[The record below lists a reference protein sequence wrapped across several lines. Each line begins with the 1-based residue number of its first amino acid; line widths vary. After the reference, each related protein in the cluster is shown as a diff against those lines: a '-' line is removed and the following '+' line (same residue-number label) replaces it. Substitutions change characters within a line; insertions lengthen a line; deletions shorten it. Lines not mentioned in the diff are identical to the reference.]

1 MQERLALLK
10 NQALKA
16 IAGARSIVELEELRV
31 RYLGRKA
38 GALTEVLRSL
48 KDLDDAEKRSVGQAA
63 NVVKNELT
71 DAFSKRLADLDTKSA
86 KAGIDLTLPG
96 RRRFIGSKHPLT
108 IVTDR
113 IVDIFTGMGFEEIL
127 GPEVESEW
135 YNFEALNIPEGHPA
149 RGEMFGN
156 FYLPGGLLLR
166 SHTSPVQIRVME
178 KRKPPVRVVAPGR
191 TYRRDAFDS
200 SHSPVFHQAEGLYVD
215 EGVSFA
221 DLKGTLEVFSQEM
234 FGTDIRTRFSPSYFP
249 FTEPSAELSISC
261 VICGG
266 EGCSVCS
273 HTGWLEILGCGMVH
287 PQVLRNVGYD
297 PEKFTGFAFGMGI
310 ERVAMIHYRIDDIRH
325 FYSNDIR
332 FLSQFREAW

>member
-48 KDLDDAEKRSVGQAA
+48 KDLDDEKKRSVGQAA

-71 DAFSKRLADLDTKSA
+71 DAFSKRLADLDAQSG

-178 KRKPPVRVVAPGR
+178 KRKTPGRVIAPGR
-191 TYRRDAFDS
+191 VYRRDAFDA
-200 SHSPVFHQAEGLYVD
+200 SHSPVFYQAEGLYVD
-215 EGVSFA
+215 EDVSLA